1 MNFKHIMI
9 VFQKEMKDS
18 FRDRKSVL
26 TNILLPLILIPL
38 MYFFMNMAMQG
49 ASKDVEE
56 NMKITVISKDIE
68 QAEEF
73 TKQNIIGEDQ
83 IEMVRNDEETAK
95 TALMDG
101 EINCIIIYPDDFF
114 EKLEKGETSGIQ
126 IQYNSLKNSSA
137 LGMQKLQTK
146 ILGLNQSLASQKLNQ
161 MNISPEILNLVNTE
175 ITDASLEESGGKQ
188 ANEFLMMIIPMYLVI
203 VIVTAGVPLA
213 VDVIAGERER
223 NTFEALLS
231 TKANRL
237 SILVGKYLSI
247 LVFSIIAIIMS
258 FIGLILGILLNPEM
272 FTQGRRA
279 NEFRNIIR
287 NHEHASWCYD
297 LCIPIGDYASHCV
310 CWNTNG
316 NQYIF

>member
-114 EKLEKGETSGIQ
+114 EKLEKGE
-126 IQYNSLKNSSA
+126 K
-137 LGMQKLQTK
+137 
-146 ILGLNQSLASQKLNQ
+146 
-161 MNISPEILNLVNTE
+161 
-175 ITDASLEESGGKQ
+175 
-188 ANEFLMMIIPMYLVI
+188 
-203 VIVTAGVPLA
+203 
-213 VDVIAGERER
+213 
-223 NTFEALLS
+223 
-231 TKANRL
+231 
-237 SILVGKYLSI
+237 
-247 LVFSIIAIIMS
+247 
-258 FIGLILGILLNPEM
+258 
-272 FTQGRRA
+272 
-279 NEFRNIIR
+279 
-287 NHEHASWCYD
+287 
-297 LCIPIGDYASHCV
+297 
-310 CWNTNG
+310 
-316 NQYIF
+316 